1 MARLTKDLLI
11 IVIFFFSITTNAQW
25 TSNTDINTLVT
36 NSEGGDMKALG
47 TSSGKT
53 YVVYWKAVSAPTNY
67 ELRLQILDVDGFQL
81 LGEEGMLVS
90 DEIPMST
97 FTVIWNI
104 TTDEEDNL
112 YIGLTGTGGGEPA
125 YVFKLDD
132 EGNNLWGSS
141 GLQVGAGYSVTI
153 LPLSN
158 GEVIVS
164 WFPGGESL
172 LQKYDSSGVAQWD
185 TTATVS
191 AEGNDTVPANMFEL
205 SDGDFVLVFHS
216 ITFGIN
222 SNLFAQRFS
231 STEGISQWT
240 TPTQI
245 SNYGTVFNTAYD
257 GLQIDDNVYMG
268 FKASPGSRFDS
279 FLQRIDPD
287 GTLPW
292 GINGSD
298 FDTNQTDYEMDTKI
312 TYQEGSQY
320 IWATCTYTNTSQ
332 SEKGERIQKFD
343 KETGARML
351 TDQAKEI
358 YPIGSEKVHAGS
370 ISMIDNYPLLLI
382 KEGFDN
388 GASPTTLHTLKLDE
402 EGNFA
407 WDEETM
413 PIATYSANKS
423 RIQFTNFIENQSVA
437 VFIEDKGSGSK
448 IYAQNFIEGILG
460 TSVSES
466 ESVLSFVNP
475 VSENWVLKSNFRM
488 ESVSIYN
495 MLGQIILF
503 NDKISSKEFFMNT
516 KSWEPGNYILFVKT
530 EQGSISKSILKI

>member
-1 MARLTKDLLI
+1 MTRLTKSLLI
-11 IVIFFFSITTNAQW
+11 IAICFFSITINAQW
-25 TSNTDINTLVT
+25 TSNTEINTLVT
-36 NSEGGDMKALG
+36 SSEGGDMKALG

-67 ELRLQILDVDGFQL
+67 ELRLQILDVEGFQL

-164 WFPGGESL
+164 WFPGGESV
-172 LQKYDSSGVAQWD
+172 LQKYDSTGVAQWD
-185 TTATVS
+185 ATATVS

-240 TPTQI
+240 NPTQI

-257 GLQIDDNVYMG
+257 GLLIDDNVYMG

-358 YPIGSEKVHAGS
+358 YPIGSEKVHVGS
-370 ISMIDNYPLLLI
+370 ISMIDNFPLLLI

-388 GASPTTLHTLKLDE
+388 GASPTTLHALKLDE
-402 EGNFA
+402 EGDFA
-407 WDEETM
+407 WDEETK
-413 PIATYSANKS
+413 PLATYPANKS
-423 RIQFTNFIENQSVA
+423 RIQFTRFAAEQSVA
-437 VFIEDKGSGSK
+437 VFIENKGSGSK
-448 IYAQNFIEGILG
+448 IYAQNFTETVLG
-460 TSVSES
+460 NSGVEPKSTF
-466 ESVLSFVNP
+466 SFVNP
-475 VSENWVLKSNFRM
+475 VSENWGLKSNVM
-488 ESVSIYN
+488 MQSISIYN
-495 MLGQIILF
+495 MLGQLILF
-503 NDKISSKEFFMNT
+503 DDKISSKEVLINT
-516 KSWEPGNYILFVKT
+516 KSWEPGSYILNIKT
-530 EQGSISKSILKI
+530 EQESISKSLLKK

>member
-1 MARLTKDLLI
+1 MTRLIKGLLI
-11 IVIFFFSITTNAQW
+11 IVICFFSITTNAQW

-36 NSEGGDMKALG
+36 SSEGGDMKALG

-164 WFPGGESL
+164 WFPGGESV
-172 LQKYDSSGVAQWD
+172 LQKYDSTGVAQWD
-185 TTATVS
+185 TTAIVS
-191 AEGNDTVPANMFEL
+191 EDGNDTVPANMFEL
-205 SDGDFVLVFHS
+205 LDGDFVLVFHS

-231 STEGISQWT
+231 SIDGTSQWVEA
-240 TPTQI
+240 TQI
-245 SNYGTVFNTAYD
+245 ANYGTVFNTAYD
-257 GLQIDDNVYMG
+257 GLQIGDVVFMG
-268 FKASPGSRFDS
+268 YKASPGSRFDS

-320 IWATCTYTNTSQ
+320 IWAVCTYTNSSQ
-332 SEKGERIQKFD
+332 SEKGERIQKFNKD
-343 KETGARML
+343 TGARMFS
-351 TDQAKEI
+351 DQAKEI
-358 YPIGSEKVHAGS
+358 YPIGSEKVHVGS
-370 ISMIDNYPLLLI
+370 IHLDDNQPLILI

-388 GASPTTLHTLKLDE
+388 GASPTTLHALKLDE
-402 EGNFA
+402 EGDYA
-407 WDEETM
+407 WDEETK
-413 PIATYSANKS
+413 PLATYPANKS
-423 RIQFTNFIENQSVA
+423 RIQFTKFIEYQSVA
-437 VFIEDKGSGSK
+437 VFIEDKGNGLK

-503 NDKISSKEFFMNT
+503 NDKIFSKEFFMNT

>member
-1 MARLTKDLLI
+1 MKRLTNSLLI
-11 IVIFFFSITTNAQW
+11 IVICFFSITINAQW
-25 TSNTDINTLVT
+25 TPNSEINTLVT
-36 NSEGGDMKALG
+36 SSEGGDMKALG

-67 ELRLQILDVDGFQL
+67 ELRLQILDVEGFQL

-141 GLQVGAGYSVTI
+141 GVQVGAGYSVTI

-164 WFPGGESL
+164 WFPGGESV
-172 LQKYDSSGVAQWD
+172 LQKYDSTGVAQWD
-185 TTATVS
+185 ATATVS

-240 TPTQI
+240 NPTQI

-257 GLQIDDNVYMG
+257 GLLIDDNVYMG

-358 YPIGSEKVHAGS
+358 YPIGSEKVHVGS
-370 ISMIDNYPLLLI
+370 ISMIDNFPLLLI
-382 KEGFDN
+382 KEGFDT
-388 GASPTTLHTLKLDE
+388 GASPTTLHALKLNE
-402 EGNFA
+402 EGDFA
-407 WDEETM
+407 WDEETR
-413 PIATYSANKS
+413 PLATYPANKS
-423 RIQFTNFIENQSVA
+423 RVQFTRFLENQSVA
-437 VFIEDKGSGSK
+437 VFIENKGSGTK
-448 IYAQNFIEGILG
+448 IYAQNLNDGILG
-460 TSVSES
+460 TSVADPES
-466 ESVLSFVNP
+466 SLSFVNP
-475 VSENWVLKSNFRM
+475 VSENWNIKSNVIM
-488 ESVSIYN
+488 QSISIYN

-503 NDKISSKEFFMNT
+503 DDKISSKEVFVNT
-516 KSWEPGNYILFVKT
+516 KSWMPGNYVLNIKT
-530 EQGSISKSILKI
+530 DQGNISKSVLKI

>member
-1 MARLTKDLLI
+1 MTRLTKSLLI
-11 IVIFFFSITTNAQW
+11 IAICFFSITTNAQW

-36 NSEGGDMKALG
+36 SSEGGDMKALG

-53 YVVYWKAVSAPTNY
+53 YVVYWNAVSAPTNY

-90 DEIPMST
+90 DDIPMST

-164 WFPGGESL
+164 WFPGGESV

-185 TTATVS
+185 TTATIS
-191 AEGNDTVPANMFEL
+191 EDGNDTVPANMFEL

-222 SNLFAQRFS
+222 SNLFVQRFS

-240 TPTQI
+240 NPTQI

-257 GLQIDDNVYMG
+257 GLLIDDNVYMG

-279 FLQRIDPD
+279 FLQRIDTD

-358 YPIGSEKVHAGS
+358 YPIGSEKVHVGS
-370 ISMIDNYPLLLI
+370 ISMIDNFPLLLI

-388 GASPTTLHTLKLDE
+388 GASPTTLHALKLDE
-402 EGNFA
+402 EGDFA
-407 WDEETM
+407 WDEETK
-413 PIATYSANKS
+413 PLATYPANKS
-423 RIQFTNFIENQSVA
+423 RIQYTRFAAEQSVA
-437 VFIEDKGSGSK
+437 VFIENKSSGSK
-448 IYAQNFIEGILG
+448 IYAQNFTETVLG
-460 TSVSES
+460 NSGVEPKSTF
-466 ESVLSFVNP
+466 SFENP
-475 VSENWVLKSNFRM
+475 VSENWGLKSNVM
-488 ESVSIYN
+488 MQSISIYN
-495 MLGQIILF
+495 ILGQLILF
-503 NDKISSKEFFMNT
+503 DDKISSKEVLINT
-516 KSWEPGNYILFVKT
+516 KSWEPGNYILNIKT
-530 EQGSISKSILKI
+530 EQESISKSLLKK

>member
-1 MARLTKDLLI
+1 MTRLTKSLLI
-11 IVIFFFSITTNAQW
+11 IAICFFSITINAQW
-25 TSNTDINTLVT
+25 TSNTEINTLVT
-36 NSEGGDMKALG
+36 SSEGGDMKALG

-67 ELRLQILDVDGFQL
+67 ELRLQILDVEGFQL

-164 WFPGGESL
+164 WFPGGESV
-172 LQKYDSSGVAQWD
+172 LQKYDSTGVAQWD
-185 TTATVS
+185 ATATVS

-240 TPTQI
+240 NPTQI

-257 GLQIDDNVYMG
+257 
-268 FKASPGSRFDS
+268 
-279 FLQRIDPD
+279 
-287 GTLPW
+287 
-292 GINGSD
+292 
-298 FDTNQTDYEMDTKI
+298 
-312 TYQEGSQY
+312 
-320 IWATCTYTNTSQ
+320 
-332 SEKGERIQKFD
+332 
-343 KETGARML
+343 
-351 TDQAKEI
+351 
-358 YPIGSEKVHAGS
+358 
-370 ISMIDNYPLLLI
+370 
-382 KEGFDN
+382 
-388 GASPTTLHTLKLDE
+388 
-402 EGNFA
+402 
-407 WDEETM
+407 
-413 PIATYSANKS
+413 
-423 RIQFTNFIENQSVA
+423 
-437 VFIEDKGSGSK
+437 
-448 IYAQNFIEGILG
+448 
-460 TSVSES
+460 
-466 ESVLSFVNP
+466 
-475 VSENWVLKSNFRM
+475 
-488 ESVSIYN
+488 
-495 MLGQIILF
+495 
-503 NDKISSKEFFMNT
+503 
-516 KSWEPGNYILFVKT
+516 
-530 EQGSISKSILKI
+530 

>member
-1 MARLTKDLLI
+1 MKRLTNSLLI
-11 IVIFFFSITTNAQW
+11 IVICFFSITINAQW
-25 TSNTDINTLVT
+25 TPNSEINTLVT
-36 NSEGGDMKALG
+36 SSEGGDMKALG

-90 DEIPMST
+90 DDIPMST

-132 EGNNLWGSS
+132 EGNNLWGS
-141 GLQVGAGYSVTI
+141 GGVQVGAGYSVTI

-164 WFPGGESL
+164 WFPGGESV
-172 LQKYDSSGVAQWD
+172 LQKYDSTGVAQWD
-185 TTATVS
+185 TTATIS
-191 AEGNDTVPANMFEL
+191 EDGNDTVPANMFEL
-205 SDGDFVLVFHS
+205 SDGDFVLIFHS

-231 STEGISQWT
+231 SIDGTPQWVEV
-240 TPTQI
+240 TQI
-245 SNYGTVFNTAYD
+245 ANYGTVFNTSYD
-257 GLQIDDNVYMG
+257 GLQVGDVVFIGY
-268 FKASPGSRFDS
+268 KASPGSRFDS

-312 TYQEGSQY
+312 TYQEGAQY
-320 IWATCTYTNTSQ
+320 IWAVCTYTNSSQ
-332 SEKGERIQKFD
+332 SEKGERIQKFNKD
-343 KETGARML
+343 TGARMFS
-351 TDQAKEI
+351 DQAKEI
-358 YPIGSEKVHAGS
+358 YPIGSEKVHVGS
-370 ISMIDNYPLLLI
+370 IHLDDNQPLILI

-388 GASPTTLHTLKLDE
+388 GASPTTLHALKLDE
-402 EGNFA
+402 EGDYA
-407 WDEETM
+407 WDEETK
-413 PIATYSANKS
+413 PLATYPANKS
-423 RIQFTNFIENQSVA
+423 RIQFTRFAAEQSVA
-437 VFIEDKGSGSK
+437 VFIENKGSGSK
-448 IYAQNFIEGILG
+448 IYAQNFTETVLG
-460 TSVSES
+460 NSDVEPKSTF
-466 ESVLSFVNP
+466 SFVNP
-475 VSENWVLKSNFRM
+475 VSENWGLKSNVM
-488 ESVSIYN
+488 MQSISIYN
-495 MLGQIILF
+495 MLGQLILF
-503 NDKISSKEFFMNT
+503 DDKISSKEVLINT
-516 KSWEPGNYILFVKT
+516 KSWEPGSYILNIKT
-530 EQGSISKSILKI
+530 EQESISKSLLKK

>member
-1 MARLTKDLLI
+1 MKRLTNSLLI
-11 IVIFFFSITTNAQW
+11 IVICFFSITTNAQW

-36 NSEGGDMKALG
+36 SSEGGDMKALG

-191 AEGNDTVPANMFEL
+191 EDGNDTVPANMFEL

-231 STEGISQWT
+231 SIDGTSQWVEA
-240 TPTQI
+240 TQI
-245 SNYGTVFNTAYD
+245 ANYGTVFNTAYD
-257 GLQIDDNVYMG
+257 GLQIGDVVFMG
-268 FKASPGSRFDS
+268 YKASPGSRFDS

>member
-1 MARLTKDLLI
+1 
-11 IVIFFFSITTNAQW
+11 
-25 TSNTDINTLVT
+25 
-36 NSEGGDMKALG
+36 
-47 TSSGKT
+47 
-53 YVVYWKAVSAPTNY
+53 
-67 ELRLQILDVDGFQL
+67 
-81 LGEEGMLVS
+81 
-90 DEIPMST
+90 
-97 FTVIWNI
+97 
-104 TTDEEDNL
+104 
-112 YIGLTGTGGGEPA
+112 
-125 YVFKLDD
+125 
-132 EGNNLWGSS
+132 
-141 GLQVGAGYSVTI
+141 
-153 LPLSN
+153 
-158 GEVIVS
+158 
-164 WFPGGESL
+164 
-172 LQKYDSSGVAQWD
+172 
-185 TTATVS
+185 
-191 AEGNDTVPANMFEL
+191 
-205 SDGDFVLVFHS
+205 
-216 ITFGIN
+216 
-222 SNLFAQRFS
+222 
-231 STEGISQWT
+231 
-240 TPTQI
+240 
-245 SNYGTVFNTAYD
+245 
-257 GLQIDDNVYMG
+257 MG

>member
-1 MARLTKDLLI
+1 M
-11 IVIFFFSITTNAQW
+11 
-25 TSNTDINTLVT
+25 
-36 NSEGGDMKALG
+36 
-47 TSSGKT
+47 
-53 YVVYWKAVSAPTNY
+53 
-67 ELRLQILDVDGFQL
+67 
-81 LGEEGMLVS
+81 
-90 DEIPMST
+90 
-97 FTVIWNI
+97 
-104 TTDEEDNL
+104 
-112 YIGLTGTGGGEPA
+112 
-125 YVFKLDD
+125 
-132 EGNNLWGSS
+132 
-141 GLQVGAGYSVTI
+141 
-153 LPLSN
+153 
-158 GEVIVS
+158 
-164 WFPGGESL
+164 
-172 LQKYDSSGVAQWD
+172 
-185 TTATVS
+185 
-191 AEGNDTVPANMFEL
+191 
-205 SDGDFVLVFHS
+205 VFHS

-240 TPTQI
+240 NPTQI

-388 GASPTTLHTLKLDE
+388 GASPTTLNALKLDE
-402 EGNFA
+402 EGDFF
-407 WDEETM
+407 WDEETW
-413 PIATYSANKS
+413 PLATYPANKS

-460 TSVSES
+460 TSVSEL
-466 ESVLSFVNP
+466 ENILSFVNP
-475 VSENWVLKSNFRM
+475 VLENWNLKSKIMM
-488 ESVSIYN
+488 ESISIYN

-503 NDKISSKEFFMNT
+503 NDKISSKEFFINT
-516 KSWEPGNYILFVKT
+516 KSWEPGNYILNVKT

>member
-1 MARLTKDLLI
+1 MTRLTKSLLI
-11 IVIFFFSITTNAQW
+11 IAICFFSITTNAQW

-36 NSEGGDMKALG
+36 SSEGGDMKALG

-53 YVVYWKAVSAPTNY
+53 YVVYWNAVSAPTNY

-164 WFPGGESL
+164 WFPGGESV

-185 TTATVS
+185 TTATIS
-191 AEGNDTVPANMFEL
+191 EDGNDTVPANMFEL

-240 TPTQI
+240 NPTQI

-257 GLQIDDNVYMG
+257 GLLIDDNVYMG

-279 FLQRIDPD
+279 FLQRIDTD

-358 YPIGSEKVHAGS
+358 YPIGSEKVHVGS
-370 ISMIDNYPLLLI
+370 ISMIDNFPLLLI

-388 GASPTTLHTLKLDE
+388 GASPTTLHALKLDE
-402 EGNFA
+402 EGDFA
-407 WDEETM
+407 WDEETK
-413 PIATYSANKS
+413 PLATYPANKS
-423 RIQFTNFIENQSVA
+423 RIQYTRFAAEQSVA
-437 VFIEDKGSGSK
+437 VFIENKSSGSK
-448 IYAQNFIEGILG
+448 IYAQNFTETVLG
-460 TSVSES
+460 NSGVEPKSTF
-466 ESVLSFVNP
+466 SFVNP
-475 VSENWVLKSNFRM
+475 VSENWGLKSNVM
-488 ESVSIYN
+488 MQSISIYN
-495 MLGQIILF
+495 ILGQLILF
-503 NDKISSKEFFMNT
+503 DDKISSKEVLINT
-516 KSWEPGNYILFVKT
+516 KSWEPGNYILNIKT
-530 EQGSISKSILKI
+530 EQESISKSLLKK

>member
-1 MARLTKDLLI
+1 MTRLTKSLLI
-11 IVIFFFSITTNAQW
+11 IAICFFSITTNAQW

-36 NSEGGDMKALG
+36 SSEGGDMKALG

-53 YVVYWKAVSAPTNY
+53 YVVYWNAVSAPTNY

-90 DEIPMST
+90 DDIPMST

-132 EGNNLWGSS
+132 EGNNLWGS
-141 GLQVGAGYSVTI
+141 GGVQVGAGYSVTI

-164 WFPGGESL
+164 WFPGGESV

-185 TTATVS
+185 TTATIS
-191 AEGNDTVPANMFEL
+191 EDGNDTVPANMFEL

-222 SNLFAQRFS
+222 SNLFVQRFS

-240 TPTQI
+240 NPTQI

-257 GLQIDDNVYMG
+257 GLLIDDNVYMG

-279 FLQRIDPD
+279 FLQRIDTD

-358 YPIGSEKVHAGS
+358 YPIGSEKVHVGS
-370 ISMIDNYPLLLI
+370 ISMIDNFPLLLI

-388 GASPTTLHTLKLDE
+388 GASPTTLHALKLDE
-402 EGNFA
+402 EGDFA
-407 WDEETM
+407 WDEETK
-413 PIATYSANKS
+413 PLATYPANKS
-423 RIQFTNFIENQSVA
+423 RIQYTRFAAEQSVA
-437 VFIEDKGSGSK
+437 VFIENKSSGSK
-448 IYAQNFIEGILG
+448 IYAQNFTETVLG
-460 TSVSES
+460 NSGVEPKSTF
-466 ESVLSFVNP
+466 SFENP
-475 VSENWVLKSNFRM
+475 VSENWGLKSNVM
-488 ESVSIYN
+488 MQSISIYN
-495 MLGQIILF
+495 ILGQLILF
-503 NDKISSKEFFMNT
+503 DDKISSKEVLINT
-516 KSWEPGNYILFVKT
+516 KSWEPGNYILNIKT
-530 EQGSISKSILKI
+530 EQESISKSLLKK

>member
-1 MARLTKDLLI
+1 MTRLTKSLLI
-11 IVIFFFSITTNAQW
+11 IVICFFSITTNAQW
-25 TSNTDINTLVT
+25 TSNTEINTLVT
-36 NSEGGDMKALG
+36 SSEGGDMKALG

-164 WFPGGESL
+164 WFPGGESV
-172 LQKYDSSGVAQWD
+172 LQKYDSTGVAQWD
-185 TTATVS
+185 ATATIS
-191 AEGNDTVPANMFEL
+191 EDGNDTVPANMFEL

-240 TPTQI
+240 NPTQI

-332 SEKGERIQKFD
+332 SEKGERIQKYD
-343 KETGARML
+343 KDTGARMFS
-351 TDQAKEI
+351 DQAKEI

-370 ISMIDNYPLLLI
+370 IHMDDNQPLILI

-388 GASPTTLHTLKLDE
+388 GASPTTLHALKLDE

-407 WDEETM
+407 WDEETK
-413 PIATYSANKS
+413 PLATYPANKS
-423 RIQFTNFIENQSVA
+423 RIQFTRFVENQSVA
-437 VFIEDKGSGSK
+437 VFIENKGSGSK
-448 IYAQNFIEGILG
+448 IYAQNFTETILG
-460 TSVSES
+460 NSVADLES
-466 ESVLSFVNP
+466 TLSFLNP
-475 VSENWVLKSNFRM
+475 VSENWNIKSNVM
-488 ESVSIYN
+488 MQSISIYN
-495 MLGQIILF
+495 MLGQLILF
-503 NDKISSKEFFMNT
+503 DDKISSKEVFVNT
-516 KSWEPGNYILFVKT
+516 KYWEPGNYLLNIKT
-530 EQGSISKSILKI
+530 DQGIISKSVLKI

>member
-1 MARLTKDLLI
+1 MKRLTNSLLI
-11 IVIFFFSITTNAQW
+11 IVICFFSITTTAQW

-36 NSEGGDMKALG
+36 SSEGGDMKALG

-164 WFPGGESL
+164 WFPGGESV

-191 AEGNDTVPANMFEL
+191 EDGNDTVPANMFEL
-205 SDGDFVLVFHS
+205 SDGDFVLIFHS

-240 TPTQI
+240 NPTQI

>member
-164 WFPGGESL
+164 WFPGGESV

-240 TPTQI
+240 NPTQI

-503 NDKISSKEFFMNT
+503 NDKISSKEFFINT
-516 KSWEPGNYILFVKT
+516 KSWEPGNYILNVKT
-530 EQGSISKSILKI
+530 EQGSISKSLLKK

>member
-1 MARLTKDLLI
+1 MTRLTKSLLI
-11 IVIFFFSITTNAQW
+11 IAICFFSITTNAQW

-36 NSEGGDMKALG
+36 SSEGGDMKALG

-53 YVVYWKAVSAPTNY
+53 YVVYWNAVSAPTNY

-90 DEIPMST
+90 DDIPMST

-164 WFPGGESL
+164 WFPGGESV

-185 TTATVS
+185 TTATIS
-191 AEGNDTVPANMFEL
+191 EDGNDTVPANMFEL

-222 SNLFAQRFS
+222 SNLFVQRFS

-240 TPTQI
+240 NPTQI

-257 GLQIDDNVYMG
+257 GLLIDDNVYMG

-279 FLQRIDPD
+279 FLQRIDTD

-312 TYQEGSQY
+312 TYQEGAQY
-320 IWATCTYTNTSQ
+320 IWAVCTYTNSSQ
-332 SEKGERIQKFD
+332 SEKGERIQKFNKD
-343 KETGARML
+343 TGARMFS
-351 TDQAKEI
+351 DQAKEI
-358 YPIGSEKVHAGS
+358 YPIGSEKVHVGS
-370 ISMIDNYPLLLI
+370 IHLDDNQPLILI

-388 GASPTTLHTLKLDE
+388 GASPTTLHALKLDE

-407 WDEETM
+407 WDEETK
-413 PIATYSANKS
+413 PLATYPANKS
-423 RIQFTNFIENQSVA
+423 RIQYTRFAAEQSVA
-437 VFIEDKGSGSK
+437 VFIENKGSGSK
-448 IYAQNFIEGILG
+448 IYAQNFTETVLG
-460 TSVSES
+460 NSGVEPKSTF
-466 ESVLSFVNP
+466 SFVNP
-475 VSENWVLKSNFRM
+475 VSENWGLKSNVM
-488 ESVSIYN
+488 MQSISIYN
-495 MLGQIILF
+495 MLGQLILF
-503 NDKISSKEFFMNT
+503 DDKISSKEVLINT
-516 KSWEPGNYILFVKT
+516 KSWEPGSYILNVKT
-530 EQGSISKSILKI
+530 EQESISKSLLKK

>member
-1 MARLTKDLLI
+1 MTRLTKSLLI
-11 IVIFFFSITTNAQW
+11 IAICFFSVTINAQW
-25 TSNTDINTLVT
+25 TSNTEINTLVT
-36 NSEGGDMKALG
+36 SSEGGDMKALG

-81 LGEEGMLVS
+81 LGEEGMVVS
-90 DEIPMST
+90 DDIPMST

-164 WFPGGESL
+164 WFPGGESV
-172 LQKYDSSGVAQWD
+172 LQKYDSLGVAQWD
-185 TTATVS
+185 TTATIS
-191 AEGNDTVPANMFEL
+191 EDGNDTVPANMFEL

-231 STEGISQWT
+231 STDGISQWT
-240 TPTQI
+240 NPTQI

-320 IWATCTYTNTSQ
+320 IWATCTYTNMSQ

-370 ISMIDNYPLLLI
+370 ISMIDNFPLLLI

-388 GASPTTLHTLKLDE
+388 GASPTTLHALKLDE
-402 EGNFA
+402 EGDFF
-407 WDEETM
+407 WDEETW
-413 PIATYSANKS
+413 PLATYPANKS

-460 TSVSES
+460 TSVSEL
-466 ESVLSFVNP
+466 ENILSFVNP
-475 VSENWVLKSNFRM
+475 VLENWNLKSKIMM
-488 ESVSIYN
+488 ESISIYN

-503 NDKISSKEFFMNT
+503 NDKISSKEFFINT
-516 KSWEPGNYILFVKT
+516 KSWEPGNYILNVKT
-530 EQGSISKSILKI
+530 EQGSISKSLLKK

>member
-1 MARLTKDLLI
+1 MTRLTKSLLI
-11 IVIFFFSITTNAQW
+11 IAICFFSITINAQW
-25 TSNTDINTLVT
+25 TSNTEINTLVT
-36 NSEGGDMKALG
+36 SSEGGDMKALG

-67 ELRLQILDVDGFQL
+67 ELRLQILDVEGFQL

-164 WFPGGESL
+164 WFPGGESV

-191 AEGNDTVPANMFEL
+191 EDGNDTVPANMFEL

-240 TPTQI
+240 NPTQI

-257 GLQIDDNVYMG
+257 GLQIGDVVFMG
-268 FKASPGSRFDS
+268 YKASPGSRFDS

-332 SEKGERIQKFD
+332 SEKGERIQKYD
-343 KETGARML
+343 KDTGARMFS
-351 TDQAKEI
+351 DQAKEI

-370 ISMIDNYPLLLI
+370 IHMDDNQPLILI

-388 GASPTTLHTLKLDE
+388 GASPTTLHALKLDE

-407 WDEETM
+407 WDEETK
-413 PIATYSANKS
+413 PLATYPANKS
-423 RIQFTNFIENQSVA
+423 RIQFTRFAADQSVA
-437 VFIEDKGSGSK
+437 VFIENKGSGSK
-448 IYAQNFIEGILG
+448 IYAQNFTETILG
-460 TSVSES
+460 NSVADLES
-466 ESVLSFVNP
+466 TLSFLNP
-475 VSENWVLKSNFRM
+475 VSENWNIKSNVM
-488 ESVSIYN
+488 MQSISIYN
-495 MLGQIILF
+495 MLGQLILF
-503 NDKISSKEFFMNT
+503 DDKISSKEVFVNT
-516 KSWEPGNYILFVKT
+516 KYWEPGNYLLNIKT
-530 EQGSISKSILKI
+530 DQGIISKSVLKI

>member
-1 MARLTKDLLI
+1 MKRLTNSLLI
-11 IVIFFFSITTNAQW
+11 IVICFFSITTNAQW

-36 NSEGGDMKALG
+36 SSEGGDMKALG

-141 GLQVGAGYSVTI
+141 GVQVGAGYSVTI

-164 WFPGGESL
+164 WFPGGESV
-172 LQKYDSSGVAQWD
+172 LQKYDSTGVAQWD
-185 TTATVS
+185 ATAIVS
-191 AEGNDTVPANMFEL
+191 EDGNDTVPANMFEL

-231 STEGISQWT
+231 SIDGTSQWVEA
-240 TPTQI
+240 TQI
-245 SNYGTVFNTAYD
+245 ANYGTVFNTAYD
-257 GLQIDDNVYMG
+257 GLQIGDVVFMG
-268 FKASPGSRFDS
+268 YKASPGSRFDS

-466 ESVLSFVNP
+466 GSVLSFVNP
-475 VSENWVLKSNFRM
+475 VSENWALKSNFKM

-495 MLGQIILF
+495 ILGQIILF
-503 NDKISSKEFFMNT
+503 NDKISSKEFFINT
-516 KSWEPGNYILFVKT
+516 KSWEPGNYILNVKT